1 MKLKKAMFYRFI
13 AQKSTPQFKPIMDF
27 ISNEIT
33 RQSLNG
39 YTKASVNIGSILE
52 TIGFEVKEE
61 KFTSLRNLVIREL
74 EDNGFGFKYEN
85 DEISIYW

>member
-13 AQKSTPQFKPIMDF
+13 AQKSTPQFKPVMDF
-27 ISNEIT
+27 ISNEII

-39 YTKASVNIGSILE
+39 YTKTSVNIGSILE
-52 TIGFEVKEE
+52 TIGLEVKEE